1 MDSLRKILTRDFLL
15 VGCAQFAFSFVANLL
30 VPTLPVYLL
39 GLGASEVEIGVLI
52 GSFSVSA
59 LVLRPF
65 VGRRLSKTPE
75 KRFMIAGC
83 LLFAITC
90 LAYLIAPPFWPFFI
104 VRLLQGIALAF
115 FHTAA
120 YTFVARI
127 TSEAHRGQ
135 SLSYFVL
142 AFNLS
147 AAVGPSLGMVLIN
160 HYSFT
165 VLFLICTG
173 LSMCSLFIAC
183 GLKRPRTASSQGS
196 SITDGSLLSRE
207 ALPSSIAN
215 SLTFLAWA
223 ALSTFFPLY
232 AIQLGVSNPGLF
244 FSTMAITLILSRT
257 LGGRIADLYSKE
269 KLVLPCL
276 MLCIVSMVVLALS
289 RTLPMFLLA
298 ATILGAGYTFLMPS
312 LLSIAINR
320 SGPHPG
326 LALGTFTA
334 VGDLGSVL
342 GPVLMGIVV
351 HAAGYRTMFFC
362 LASLGLFNLGYF
374 YFLVGKKRF

>member
-1 MDSLRKILTRDFLL
+1 MESLRKILTRDFLL
-15 VGCAQFAFSFVANLL
+15 VGSAQFAFSFVANLL

-39 GLGASEVEIGVLI
+39 KQGTSEVEIGVLI
-52 GSFSVSA
+52 GSFSISA
-59 LVLRPF
+59 LILRPF

-83 LLFAITC
+83 LLFAVTS
-90 LAYLIAPPFWPFFI
+90 LAYVIAPPFWPFFF
-104 VRLLQGIALAF
+104 VRLLQGIGLAL

-147 AAVGPSLGMVLIN
+147 AAVGPSIGMVLVN

-165 VLFLICTG
+165 VLFLICAG
-173 LSMCSLFIAC
+173 LSMCSLFVAY
-183 GLKRPRTASSQGS
+183 GLRRPRSCLPEGS
-196 SITDGSLLSRE
+196 SVADGSLLSRE
-207 ALPSSIAN
+207 ALPPSVAN

-232 AIQLGVSNPGLF
+232 AIQLGISNPGLF
-244 FSTMAITLILSRT
+244 FSTMAITLILTRT

-269 KLVLPCL
+269 KLVPPCL
-276 MLCIVSMVVLALS
+276 ALCVASMVVLGLS

-298 ATILGAGYTFLMPS
+298 AIILGAGYTFLMPS
-312 LLSIAINR
+312 LLIIAINR

-351 HAAGYRTMFFC
+351 HAAGYRTMFLT
-362 LASLGLFNLGYF
+362 LASLGVFNLGYF
-374 YFLVGKKRF
+374 YFLVRKKR